1 MNRYEHL
8 SAGTPFRSNE
18 ELLLFVDARL
28 AGNDNP
34 ELLASFRDPNRAW
47 RRDMM
52 TRGRR
57 LPGSGWSNIRRH

>member
-28 AGNDNP
+28 AVTT
-34 ELLASFRDPNRAW
+34 
-47 RRDMM
+47 
-52 TRGRR
+52 TRSCLHHLG
-57 LPGSGWSNIRRH
+57 IRTERGAEI